1 MNNDKLDKKHSKKQF
16 GEVKA
21 YQEINESISKNNE
34 LKHKR
39 PTPQPQDFED
49 IEY

>member
-1 MNNDKLDKKHSKKQF
+1 MGEKKNPKNHK
-16 GEVKA
+16 VKA
-21 YQEINESISKNNE
+21 YQEINEEITKEEE
-34 LKHKR
+34 LKKKR